1 MTNFSFEWTISVGD
15 IVSTISIL
23 VGVLLAVCQ
32 LHKANKQS
40 RAEFIIGLLANHVAD
55 NDTLNI
61 LYRLEYKRFKFDENT
76 FPMSEEEKALD
87 KLLYSFTQISALYK
101 MGTITRQDLTLIEYD
116 FLRVYSDE
124 EVQKYFAFLDRTPH
138 GLATDQADFCSY
150 RQVAG
155 ELIEEYDHKTKK
167 GLVSQRAV

>member
-1 MTNFSFEWTISVGD
+1 MIDSSFAWTISIGD
-15 IVSTISIL
+15 IVSTISIV
-23 VGVLLAVCQ
+23 VGILLTWWQ
-32 LHKANKQS
+32 LRKANKQS

-61 LYRLEYKRFKFDENT
+61 LYKLEYKRFKFDEKT
-76 FPMSEEEKALD
+76 FPMSDEEKALD

-101 MGTITRQDLTLIEYD
+101 MKTITRKDLSLIEYD

-124 EVQKYFAFLDRTPH
+124 EIQKYFEFLDRTPH

-150 RQVAG
+150 RQVAK
-155 ELIEEYDHKTKK
+155 ELIEEHGRKTKEE
-167 GLVSQRAV
+167 LLSHRAA